1 MGSQLDFDP
10 HSQRKLM
17 MRAFRSLIVLTLV
30 ILPAAVAA
38 QGNPVSNTARDLA
51 KETGAN
57 LLAAAQAMPAD
68 KYGFKPTPAQW
79 TFGELI
85 VHIEGDN
92 RITCGGISG
101 ATPDAGPT
109 LAPTDPKEKLVAA
122 LQRSLAFCD
131 AALARVTDIKLGD
144 MVSYYGH
151 SAPRA
156 AAVLGLV
163 ADWSDHYGQQAIY
176 LRLSGVLPPSAR
188 QGGM

>member
-1 MGSQLDFDP
+1 
-10 HSQRKLM
+10 M

-30 ILPAAVAA
+30 TLSAAVAA
-38 QGNPVSNTARDLA
+38 QGNPVSNTARELA
-51 KETGAN
+51 KQTGAN

-68 KYGFKPTPAQW
+68 KYGFKPTPAQR
-79 TFGELI
+79 TFGELT

-92 RITCGGISG
+92 RITCAAISG
-101 ATPDAGPT
+101 TTPGTEPK

-131 AALARVTDIKLGD
+131 AALAHVTDAKLAHS
-144 MVSYYGH
+144 VSYYGH
-151 SAPRA
+151 NAPRA

-163 ADWSDHYGQQAIY
+163 VDWSDHYGQQAVY
-176 LRLSGVLPPSAR
+176 LRLNGVLPPSAR